1 MFIFGN
7 SSVFIQV
14 ECLEKIGLIFIG
26 LGAALHEGGPGG
38 VCTGGG
44 EGCTARGFEE
54 GSTEI
59 AF

>member
-38 VCTGGG
+38 VCTWGGSR
-44 EGCTARGFEE
+44 RGVY
-54 GSTEI
+54 S
-59 AF
+59 